1 MTCIGAWLYPVL
13 GVSAIWIQACLMQEV
28 DLRAQCA
35 DSFVGQQ
42 CCALNIGVT
51 ILLCFERF
59 RDYVLIGGCLFANL
73 ILFVWWI
80 HFGKK

>member
-1 MTCIGAWLYPVL
+1 
-13 GVSAIWIQACLMQEV
+13 MQEV

-42 CCALNIGVT
+42 CCALNIVVT

-59 RDYVLIGGCLFANL
+59 RDYVLIGAYLFANL

-80 HFGKK
+80 PFGKK